1 MKSNRKLFW
10 LTLGVSLVLG
20 AFTATAW
27 WIAGA
32 EESDIDPKEISFEKI
47 RQADFHRTLEYYADQ
62 SRGEL
67 K

>member
-1 MKSNRKLFW
+1 M
-10 LTLGVSLVLG
+10 TLGVSLVLG

-32 EESDIDPKEISFEKI
+32 EDSAKTPKEISFEQI
-47 RQADFHRTLEYYADQ
+47 RRSDFHRTLEYYADQ
-62 SRGEL
+62 SRSEL